1 MLSFRKPVSSDSS
14 TIMFHLAVTISNIQ
28 KLYVAREL
36 PKTSCLF
43 HSSRVSNNFLFAWQ
57 KERHTPRNLSLLH
70 VIDTSQ
76 GVEDTGSSL
85 DSPEEWEHILYLRYP
100 RGGIYYRLGPLLK
113 LSHIAL

>member
-1 MLSFRKPVSSDSS
+1 MKCQKRMLSFRKPVSSDSS
-14 TIMFHLAVTISNIQ
+14 TIMFHLA
-28 KLYVAREL
+28 VAREL

-43 HSSRVSNNFLFAWQ
+43 HSSRVSNNFLFVWQ

-76 GVEDTGSSL
+76 SVEDTGSSL
-85 DSPEEWEHILYLRYP
+85 DSPEEWEYILYLRYP